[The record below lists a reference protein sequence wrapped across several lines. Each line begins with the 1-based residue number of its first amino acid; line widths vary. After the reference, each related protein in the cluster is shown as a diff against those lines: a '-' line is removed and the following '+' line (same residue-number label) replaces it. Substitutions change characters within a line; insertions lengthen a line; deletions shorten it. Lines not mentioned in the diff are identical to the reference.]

1 MNVLLLLDSNWWE
14 AILLSCLIFVFSGR
28 FSQRR
33 YFFLSTPGVLFD
45 TKRSHSSSP
54 TFVSRLF
61 RSSPS
66 LCLWITIEFFALCTQ
81 LSLPAANAIC
91 ACMLD
96 AQLLPVIGMA
106 LGSDYSSVLQ
116 TLLLHRATAKSYWI
130 AISAPNKFL
139 GAAKLYLASASH
151 GFVYSS
157 RSNVFWCFSCLSSL
171 HFVHTY
177 PVTFSHWFLSF
188 LWIVS
193 LLSCQVCACMYVY
206 FCVWEKAQYLS

>member
-1 MNVLLLLDSNWWE
+1 MNN
-14 AILLSCLIFVFSGR
+14 F
-28 FSQRR
+28 
-33 YFFLSTPGVLFD
+33 
-45 TKRSHSSSP
+45 
-54 TFVSRLF
+54 
-61 RSSPS
+61 
-66 LCLWITIEFFALCTQ
+66 IEFFALCTQ

-96 AQLLPVIGMA
+96 AQLLPVTGMA
-106 LGSDYSSVLQ
+106 LGNDYSSVLQ

-139 GAAKLYLASASH
+139 KAAKLYPASASH
-151 GFVYSS
+151 SFKNMCLKIKISS
-157 RSNVFWCFSCLSSL
+157 RSNMFWCFSCLSL

-206 FCVWEKAQYLS
+206 FCAWEKAQYLS